1 MAPLNSLE
9 IPHEIVFTIFEYL
22 SRPQIVDCLLV
33 CKDWHKLLLHLIW
46 ESVIVHHDFLRSYPL
61 HKYISYHRHLITK
74 LGIIPS
80 PSEFPGFILTYPNLH
95 TLELLIQWR
104 QPNEQYEQHVADII
118 KLNPTVVNLE
128 LWFKGISNKNGLMQF
143 WIAVSNLPNLKTLKV
158 CSMEL
163 DYDEIELFWDVCK
176 KLRELRL
183 DSPKRFNRDIKKQDN
198 IIFPQMKYM
207 SFDFSGHMRG
217 MIQLEYIRR
226 SQQIEELEW
235 DLGFEETADVLE
247 EFVSDVERGLWPRLE
262 KLEIY
267 HCYADTLTKRII
279 DGLQRITK
287 LCRPGIQFGPLSFQA
302 LQRHFSYLSKL
313 DLQECLGETS
323 AMLLE
328 ALSSC
333 PSLQSLKGLFIRAN
347 DIVESKPWVCL
358 SIRRLEV
365 RIEFGELDQMLQ
377 PLVFKRLSVLTRLE
391 TLEIGDGWSRKIPP
405 YHDRLDLRLASGLGH
420 LSSLRLLKSM
430 DITFSRQSMEEADI
444 RWMLTNWSRLESV
457 GCELNNRDAIVN
469 NRLCDILLNVYDRT
483 YACLEDHESAF
494 RHRHITKSDIRSPTP
509 VLSEFVMTYP
519 NQHTF
524 KVLDYWRTSNKHHEF
539 YVTELA
545 NTRHDSRQRQD
556 RVVLRCLQE
565 AKGDFPTESKMG
577 L

>member
-1 MAPLNSLE
+1 MALLNSLE
-9 IPHEIVFTIFEYL
+9 IPHEIVFNVFEYL
-22 SRPQIVDCLLV
+22 SRPQIVNCLLV

-46 ESVIVHHDFLRSYPL
+46 KSVRVHHDFPRSYPL
-61 HKYISYHRHLITK
+61 HKYISCHRHLITK

-95 TLELLIQWR
+95 TLELLTQWE

-128 LWFKGISNKNGLMQF
+128 LWFEGISNKNGLIQF

-158 CSMEL
+158 WSMEL

-183 DSPKRFNRDIKKQDN
+183 NSPNWLNGDIKKQDN
-198 IIFPQMKYM
+198 IIFPQMKNM
-207 SFDFSGHMRG
+207 SFNFSGDMGG
-217 MIQLEYIRR
+217 MIQMEYIRR

-235 DLGFEETADVLE
+235 DLGFEKTADVLE

-262 KLEIY
+262 KLKIY
-267 HCYADTLTKRII
+267 HRHADTLTKRII

-313 DLQECLGETS
+313 ELQHCLGVTS

-328 ALSSC
+328 TLSSC

-365 RIEFGELDQMLQ
+365 RIEFGELDQVLQ

-391 TLEIGDGWSRKIPP
+391 TLEIGDGWSREIPP
-405 YHDRLDLRLASGLGH
+405 YQDRLDLRLASGLGH

-430 DITFSRQSMEEADI
+430 DVTFSRQTMEEADI
-444 RWMLTNWSRLESV
+444 LWMLTNWSRLANV
-457 GCELNNRDAIVN
+457 GFELNNRDAIAN
-469 NRLCDILLNVYDRT
+469 DRLCDILHTRG
-483 YACLEDHESAF
+483 
-494 RHRHITKSDIRSPTP
+494 IRVS
-509 VLSEFVMTYP
+509 Y
-519 NQHTF
+519 
-524 KVLDYWRTSNKHHEF
+524 
-539 YVTELA
+539 
-545 NTRHDSRQRQD
+545 
-556 RVVLRCLQE
+556 
-565 AKGDFPTESKMG
+565 
-577 L
+577 